1 MNNRELKRELD
12 EVRQGYQAL
21 RIENEKL
28 KVETETKAFKLAQAE
43 EKCQILEK
51 KLSERQYTD
60 IDALAKRNQ
69 DLVDEI
75 RTLKFDME
83 NDTAGIVLKTEN
95 AKLSSKVEAQ
105 ASEINYLKELLEAYR
120 SMPDVKQMIDNLSS
134 LSVPNV
140 DKLREFAK
148 MVNESKLSELC
159 ELVRKNTELAERAYA
174 AAGYRRGF

>member
-1 MNNRELKRELD
+1 MIFEKITEILAE
-12 EVRQGYQAL
+12 QGYQAL

-28 KVETETKAFKLAQAE
+28 KVESETKTFKLTQAE

-83 NDTAGIVLKTEN
+83 NDTAGIALKTEN

-105 ASEINYLKELLEAYR
+105 ASEIKYLKELLETYR

-134 LSVPNV
+134 LSIPNV

-148 MVNESKLSELC
+148 MVNESKLSELS
-159 ELVRKNTELAERAYA
+159 EMVLKNLEATERVA
-174 AAGYRRGF
+174 AAVSYRRGF

>member
-1 MNNRELKRELD
+1 MNSREMRARIRELE
-12 EVRQGYQAL
+12 EARQRL
-21 RIENEKL
+21 LIENEEL
-28 KVETETKAFKLAQAE
+28 KVKSETKSFKLAQAE

-105 ASEINYLKELLEAYR
+105 ASEINYLIFLIC
-120 SMPDVKQMIDNLSS
+120 S
-134 LSVPNV
+134 
-140 DKLREFAK
+140 
-148 MVNESKLSELC
+148 
-159 ELVRKNTELAERAYA
+159 
-174 AAGYRRGF
+174 